1 MEKVKLLQGK
11 NSVLSQRLSQKL
23 ETEGKLCVSSYSII
37 SLFTMEDDGSATDY
51 PAASGVFGEFT
62 VQIVLDAFFSSVR
75 RV

>member
-1 MEKVKLLQGK
+1 
-11 NSVLSQRLSQKL
+11 
-23 ETEGKLCVSSYSII
+23 
-37 SLFTMEDDGSATDY
+37 MEDDGSATDY